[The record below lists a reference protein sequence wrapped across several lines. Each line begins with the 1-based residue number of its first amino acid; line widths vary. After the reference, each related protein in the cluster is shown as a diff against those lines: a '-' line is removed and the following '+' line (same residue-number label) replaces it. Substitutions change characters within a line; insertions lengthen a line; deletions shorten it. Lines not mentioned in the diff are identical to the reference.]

1 MAALSDGEDE
11 AVPMD
16 SLLERLEHGVML
28 TFGLKHLPPLFR
40 NQEEYAAFNRRHAQ
54 AKVQRG
60 DLATYSGKCY
70 LGIDA
75 GSTTTK
81 VALIGEKGEL
91 LYSYY
96 AGNSGSP
103 IETARTAMREL
114 MEKMPDTAVIA
125 RSCSTGYGESLLKS
139 AFRLDDGEVETIAH
153 CTAAAFFDPKVDC
166 VLDIGGQDMKC
177 IKLKNGSVDTI
188 LLNEACSSGCGSF
201 LEISQT
207 RWATQR
213 KDSRQKPSSRPPR
226 LIWERAAP
234 CS

>member
-81 VALIGEKGEL
+81 VALIGEKG
-91 LYSYY
+91 
-96 AGNSGSP
+96 
-103 IETARTAMREL
+103 
-114 MEKMPDTAVIA
+114 
-125 RSCSTGYGESLLKS
+125 
-139 AFRLDDGEVETIAH
+139 
-153 CTAAAFFDPKVDC
+153 
-166 VLDIGGQDMKC
+166 
-177 IKLKNGSVDTI
+177 
-188 LLNEACSSGCGSF
+188 
-201 LEISQT
+201 
-207 RWATQR
+207 
-213 KDSRQKPSSRPPR
+213 
-226 LIWERAAP
+226 
-234 CS
+234 